1 MEDFVAG
8 EELASVANG
17 LDVRLFEDWR
27 LHAGTGRV
35 PRLWSEFKY

>member
-17 LDVRLFEDWR
+17 LDVRLFEGWR
-27 LHAGTGRV
+27 LQMCGHGQGSTV
-35 PRLWSEFKY
+35 VV